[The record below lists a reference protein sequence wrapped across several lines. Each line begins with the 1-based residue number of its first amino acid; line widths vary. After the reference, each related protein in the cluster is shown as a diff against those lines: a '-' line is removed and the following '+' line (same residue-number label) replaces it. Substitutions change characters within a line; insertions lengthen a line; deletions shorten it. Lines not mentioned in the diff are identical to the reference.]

1 MNLILKNFKE
11 NLINKFDVSPKIANV
26 RARKMEKILENNC
39 IIEYFKNLD
48 DLKEKITE
56 KINEIINEEIDEIKK
71 EKNFEN
77 PKIEYIS
84 VYSERKHIIDVVME
98 EKNSSLVLSFEI
110 FARRENMSIEVFEI
124 IKKENI
130 FSESFSFTLLADDKK
145 EIIRKYIT
153 AGSSHTVFDIIKN
166 ENEILLKN
174 IISENKAVLNE
185 AEYKKLFLD

>member
-39 IIEYFKNLD
+39 VIEYFKNLD
-48 DLKEKITE
+48 DLKEKISE

-124 IKKENI
+124 IKKENT

-153 AGSSHTVFDIIKN
+153 AGSSHTAFDIIKN
-166 ENEILLKN
+166 ENKILLKN
-174 IISENKAVLNE
+174 IISENKAALNE